1 MTILVVRGKVGQP
14 RYAVVVAEGG
24 GMTEVGQFVKDQ
36 AALVAACQL
45 LVAAANAHEAQERL
59 HEAGLLDGDGGAL
72 ASLQSG
78 DLVMIART
86 ALYRLLVLEGWT
98 APEQVRREV
107 LLDKRVLDLA
117 TGASGG

>member
-1 MTILVVRGKVGQP
+1 MQIGK
-14 RYAVVVAEGG
+14 
-24 GMTEVGQFVKDQ
+24 FVKDQ
-36 AALVAACQL
+36 AALVAACKL

-59 HEAGLLDGDGGAL
+59 REAGLLDGDAGAL

-86 ALYRLLVLEGWT
+86 ALYRLLVLDGWT
-98 APEQVRREV
+98 APDQVRRQV
-107 LLDKRVLDLA
+107 LLDKDVLDLT